1 MSVADS
7 YKMIRCGRWPRN
19 FFFFQVWHLSFLH
32 HVGVDMLTPTV
43 ATAAQ
48 KAAVLRRRPTK
59 GRERETYWGD
69 AHASVMTSSVQT
81 KRGAGSFGCTFGWW
95 SHPPFTARKEF
106 VDVAKVFK
114 LCLISFW
121 VLKP

>member
-1 MSVADS
+1 MSVTDS
-7 YKMIRCGRWPRN
+7 YKMIRCGGVRGI
-19 FFFFQVWHLSFLH
+19 FSFQVWHLSFFH
-32 HVGVDMLTPTV
+32 HVGVDMLAPTV

-59 GRERETYWGD
+59 GRERESSWGD

-95 SHPPFTARKEF
+95 SHPSQLEKNLLTWQRFSSF
-106 VDVAKVFK
+106 V
-114 LCLISFW
+114 
-121 VLKP
+121 